1 MTVRLR
7 GRFPGVHAVGGWI
20 RAAAAMEM
28 TKARNSEQSG
38 ASTAGTSIFGGLM
51 LRLRTYFFAG
61 ILITA
66 PISITIYL
74 AWAMI
79 HWVDGAVIPLIPA
92 HYNPETYLPFSVPG
106 IGLLILLIGLT
117 LIGAVTASMVGR
129 MVVRGSDRL
138 LNRMPVVRGVY
149 NALKQ
154 IFETVLSQKSQAF
167 REVVLVEYPRQGA
180 WALGFITGT
189 PDGEIQELGGGEL
202 VNVFVPTTPNP
213 TGGFLLFLPERDVI
227 RLSMTVEEGIK
238 MVVSGGIV
246 APPDRRAT
254 DALKIQVVARMQAFG
269 GK

>member
-1 MTVRLR
+1 MTNVSGSEPGSATPVR
-7 GRFPGVHAVGGWI
+7 V
-20 RAAAAMEM
+20 
-28 TKARNSEQSG
+28 
-38 ASTAGTSIFGGLM
+38 SIFGGLM

-66 PISITIYL
+66 PIGITVYL
-74 AWAMI
+74 AWALI

-92 HYNPETYLPFSVPG
+92 HYNPETYLPFSMPG
-106 IGLLILLIGLT
+106 IGLLILLAGLT
-117 LIGAVTASMVGR
+117 LIGALTASLVGR

-138 LNRMPVVRGVY
+138 LNRTPVVRGVY

-167 REVVLVEYPRQGA
+167 REVVLVEYPRKGV

-189 PDGEIQELGGGEL
+189 PDGEIQDLGGGEL
-202 VNVFVPTTPNP
+202 ASVFVPTTPNP
-213 TGGFLLFLPERDVI
+213 TSGFLLFLPERELV

-246 APPDRRAT
+246 SPPDRRAPGAPKVQ
-254 DALKIQVVARMQAFG
+254 ALAELRSFG
-269 GK
+269 GR

>member
-1 MTVRLR
+1 MDMTS
-7 GRFPGVHAVGGWI
+7 
-20 RAAAAMEM
+20 
-28 TKARNSEQSG
+28 ARNSEQSD

-79 HWVDGAVIPLIPA
+79 RWVDGAVIPLIPA

-106 IGLLILLIGLT
+106 IGLLILLVGLT

-180 WALGFITGT
+180 WALGFITGK

-238 MVVSGGIV
+238 MVVSGGLV

-254 DALKIQVVARMQAFG
+254 DALEIQMVTRVKVFG
-269 GK
+269 QQ